1 MLKRNSVLCLFK
13 HGTAGT
19 RNLVL
24 VKSENTSG
32 WPKKGDLRNFLIV
45 FTKSPYLLPC
55 ISHRSI
61 FFWLNSPC
69 IMVFSSWKRFI
80 IMVNFIICC
89 AKEVRASIV
98 LDWLNECNLSC
109 KSVKNCKIIGLNRA
123 KQILW
128 GMSLLCSYNWVPP
141 RSKWI

>member
-1 MLKRNSVLCLFK
+1 MPKHNKFCTTLKRDSFLCLFK
-13 HGTAGT
+13 HITACT
-19 RNLVL
+19 RNLLL

-32 WPKKGDLRNFLIV
+32 WPYKGDLGIFLFL

-55 ISHRSI
+55 KSHRSI

-80 IMVNFIICC
+80 IMVNSIICC

-109 KSVKNCKIIGLNRA
+109 KIVKNCKIIGLNRA
-123 KQILW
+123 KQIL
-128 GMSLLCSYNWVPP
+128 
-141 RSKWI
+141 